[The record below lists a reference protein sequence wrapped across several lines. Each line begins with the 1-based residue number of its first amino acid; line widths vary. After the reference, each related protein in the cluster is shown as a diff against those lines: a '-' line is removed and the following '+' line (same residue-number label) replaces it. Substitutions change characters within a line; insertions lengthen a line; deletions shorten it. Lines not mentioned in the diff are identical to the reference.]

1 MLIKGVTL
9 FVAPCRTSRGVW
21 VRKSDHYIISSDIS
35 KSGPPRPG
43 HEANHNS
50 DGMRL
55 IMLTF
60 PLKRS

>member
-43 HEANHNS
+43 HEANRNAA
-50 DGMRL
+50 GMRL
-55 IMLTF
+55 IGL
-60 PLKRS
+60 